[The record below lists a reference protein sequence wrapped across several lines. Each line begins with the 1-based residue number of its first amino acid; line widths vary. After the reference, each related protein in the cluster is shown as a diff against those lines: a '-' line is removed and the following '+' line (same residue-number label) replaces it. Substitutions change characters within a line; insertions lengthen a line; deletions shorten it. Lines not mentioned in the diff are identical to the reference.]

1 MEKNS
6 NLIPIQFKKTDKP
19 SLSLRITVA
28 VFVLVFALV
37 PLVEIVPD
45 FEYNLV
51 SSVNPTKYTC
61 IVGWETFEPLTF
73 KEIK

>member
-6 NLIPIQFKKTDKP
+6 NLISIQFKEKDKL
-19 SLSLRITVA
+19 SISLRIVIA
-28 VFVLVFALV
+28 FLVLVFAFI

-61 IVGWETFEPLTF
+61 IVGWELLEPLTF
-73 KEIK
+73 KEIE